1 MADIHRIGLA
11 LVAAMLA
18 CVSQASWY
26 WPFGSD
32 DESEP
37 PRLSELMQPASE
49 LITDAADLAADGKS
63 REAIDKYREA
73 LARLDQIERENPDRA
88 KKPEF
93 ATLRNKRAYVS
104 AAIDSML
111 LGQVKSNA
119 KPVAVSDTTELEKK
133 LAEEKVARDKA
144 KDQGPREKAEAK
156 DEGPRAEAKGQGP
169 REKAKAKG
177 EDQGPREKVVSPR
190 SRRERAMTDIVRG
203 DFAAA
208 KLVID
213 EMLEERPNSPA
224 ALNLKAVMEIRQ
236 GKLPEAEL
244 TLDRCIVSNP
254 KSYFAYYNMC
264 ELMLKKGNRT
274 GAKRY
279 YETGR
284 AYGGPK
290 NVQLEALLK

>member
-49 LITDAADLAADGKS
+49 LITEAADLAADGKS

-156 DEGPRAEAKGQGP
+156 DEGPGAKAKGEDQGP
-169 REKAKAKG
+169 REKAKDKG
-177 EDQGPREKVVSPR
+177 QGPREKVVSPR
-190 SRRERAMTDIVRG
+190 SRRERAMADIVRG

-244 TLDRCIVSNP
+244 TLDRCIASNP

>member
-11 LVAAMLA
+11 LVAALLA

-32 DESEP
+32 DEPEP

-49 LITDAADLAADGKS
+49 LITEAADLASDGKS
-63 REAIDKYREA
+63 REAIEKYREA
-73 LARLDQIERENPDRA
+73 LARLDRIEQENPDRV
-88 KKPEF
+88 KQPEF

-133 LAEEKVARDKA
+133 LAEEKKA
-144 KDQGPREKAEAK
+144 KDEGPGAKAK
-156 DEGPRAEAKGQGP
+156 DEGPRA
-169 REKAKAKG
+169 KAKVKGEGQG
-177 EDQGPREKVVSPR
+177 EDQGTREKAGSPR
-190 SRRERAMTDIVRG
+190 NRRERAMADIARG

-244 TLDRCIVSNP
+244 TLDRCIASNP